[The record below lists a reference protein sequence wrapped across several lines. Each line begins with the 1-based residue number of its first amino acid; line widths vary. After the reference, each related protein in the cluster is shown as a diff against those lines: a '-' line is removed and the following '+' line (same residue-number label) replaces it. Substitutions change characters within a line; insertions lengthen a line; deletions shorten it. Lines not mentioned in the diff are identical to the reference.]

1 MRPPGKPRASASPVQ
16 SATRDLDLD
25 LDLVDVILADPE
37 AGGRCDEVR
46 LRALTDPVTA
56 TGCARLL
63 VDRALATPAESA
75 PSPHHDERTPT
86 SP

>member
-16 SATRDLDLD
+16 SATRD

-63 VDRALATPAESA
+63 VDRALATPAEPA
-75 PSPHHDERTPT
+75 PSPHHHDERTPT